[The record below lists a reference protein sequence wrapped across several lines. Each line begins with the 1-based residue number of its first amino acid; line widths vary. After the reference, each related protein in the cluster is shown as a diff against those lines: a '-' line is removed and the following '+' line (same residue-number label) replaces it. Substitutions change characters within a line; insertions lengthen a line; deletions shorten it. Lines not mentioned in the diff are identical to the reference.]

1 MAVQADLSKVVELD
15 PLFEAIKA
23 RHGRLDIVFAN
34 AGGGMPETLILTSEE
49 QFDYVFNLCV
59 KGVLFLVQKAL
70 PLLADGGAIVLTSS
84 IANVK
89 GLPGGSA
96 YSASKAAVRAFARTW
111 TTELKARRIRVNA
124 VSPGPID
131 TPLHNGIAESN
142 PDTAK
147 RIAAMTAQIPVGRV
161 GRPDEVAAAVTFLAS
176 DQASFITGVELCVD
190 GGLTE
195 VCVEGREIDHR
206 GATPGRSSRA
216 FGGAPPMQVLQY
228 RTPHG
233 LVREIL
239 IRHAPSEFD
248 PDPQLLHCGVG
259 DAPQPVW
266 TACG

>member
-1 MAVQADLSKVVELD
+1 MGKLLDGKIALVTGGSSGIGLATAKRFVAEGASVIIVARGQNRLDAALRELGPAAMAVQADLSKVVELD

-89 GLPGGSA
+89 GLPGASA

-195 VCVEGREIDHR
+195 V
-206 GATPGRSSRA
+206 
-216 FGGAPPMQVLQY
+216 
-228 RTPHG
+228 
-233 LVREIL
+233 
-239 IRHAPSEFD
+239 
-248 PDPQLLHCGVG
+248 
-259 DAPQPVW
+259 
-266 TACG
+266 